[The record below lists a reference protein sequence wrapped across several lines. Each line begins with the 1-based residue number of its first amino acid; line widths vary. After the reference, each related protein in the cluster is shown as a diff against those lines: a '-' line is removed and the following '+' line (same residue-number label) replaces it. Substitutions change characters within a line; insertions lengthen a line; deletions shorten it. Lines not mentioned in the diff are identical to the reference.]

1 MMILYP
7 LVMLVVSE
15 SLLFFGRVTHEVYL
29 ESLPVVVAT
38 VLESMS
44 SYCLV
49 ALALLERL
57 ASVID
62 EAVQVFQYLHL
73 HRLSSMV
80 RLPVRLRHL
89 ALVYELLVVAEVHWP
104 VRPAVPL
111 GTIVHRCQKRSL

>member
-1 MMILYP
+1 M
-7 LVMLVVSE
+7 VSE
-15 SLLFFGRVTHEVYL
+15 SHRFVGRVTPEVCL
-29 ESLPVVVAT
+29 DSLPVVVAT

-62 EAVQVFQYLHL
+62 EAVQVSQYPHL

-80 RLPVRLRHL
+80 RLPVRRRHL

>member
-1 MMILYP
+1 MILYS
-7 LVMLVVSE
+7 VVSLVVSE
-15 SLLFFGRVTHEVYL
+15 SLLSVGRVTLEVYL

-57 ASVID
+57 ASVIV
-62 EAVQVFQYLHL
+62 EAVQVSQYPHL

-80 RLPVRLRHL
+80 LLPVRRRHL
-89 ALVYELLVVAEVHWP
+89 ALVYQLLVVAEVHWP
-104 VRPAVPL
+104 VRPAVPV